1 MIYLKEFD
9 SHASYEEK
17 LNGGG
22 VDISLPNVSY
32 CEDVKDIHYTPYNLV
47 RFYVG
52 DITGTTPQTVKI
64 YTDSTNHEDVQVNEG
79 NKWYT
84 YLLPKDKGLFWMIG
98 NSVKKV
104 VVKADISFEGNPLD
118 SPASIIPNSTIEASF
133 KGSNTSK
140 VTNIYGMFGFC
151 SGLTSLDISNFDTSN
166 VTNMNSM
173 FINCIGLT
181 SLDLSNFNTSN
192 VTDMDS
198 MFSGCNALHEIKMVG
213 CTLETRTKIEEALTA
228 AGIKD
233 NVEIKTT

>member
-1 MIYLKEFD
+1 MIYLKNFD

-64 YTDSTNHEDVQVNEG
+64 YTDYTNHEDVTVSKD

-84 YLLPKDKGLFWMIG
+84 YLLPKDKGLHWIIG
-98 NSVKKV
+98 DSVKKV
-104 VVKADISFEGNPLD
+104 VVKADISFEGNPFD
-118 SPASIIPNSTIEASF
+118 SPASIIPNSTIEVSF

-140 VTNIYGMFGFC
+140 VTNMYGMFGFC

-173 FINCIGLT
+173 FINCTGLT
-181 SLDLSNFNTSN
+181 SLDVSNFDTSK
-192 VTDMDS
+192 VTDMNS
-198 MFSGCNALHEIKMVG
+198 MFSDCKKLNAIRMVG
-213 CTLETRTKIEEALTA
+213 CTTETITKIEEALTD

-233 NVEIKTT
+233 KVEIKTT